1 MVKSDKLIYQSCSL
15 LILSFYVRRSE
26 HADIK
31 YMYML
36 S

>member
-1 MVKSDKLIYQSCSL
+1 MVKSDKLIYQSHSL